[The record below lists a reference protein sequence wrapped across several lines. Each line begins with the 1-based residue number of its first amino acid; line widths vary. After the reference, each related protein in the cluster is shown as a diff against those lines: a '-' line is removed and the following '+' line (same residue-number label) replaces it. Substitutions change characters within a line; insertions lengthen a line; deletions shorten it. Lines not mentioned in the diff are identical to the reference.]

1 MTPMR
6 RRHPVLSLVLLALT
20 QAARADLTPAQV
32 ERIEGLVAATMSGQ
46 GIPGASVAVVQEG
59 RFVWTQGFGLA
70 DVENRVPATGN
81 TVYRLASIS
90 KTITG
95 VAAMILKEQGK
106 LDLDAPVRT
115 YVPGLPDHYAAVT
128 TRQVLGH
135 IGGVRHYKPGE
146 ASSNRP
152 YRDVKDTLAQFVAD
166 PLVAAPGERYEY
178 STFGFNV
185 AGAAIQ
191 GAAGV
196 PYEDFVRRAIFEPVG
211 MRRIRPDDPF
221 AIVPNRAQGY
231 TLDGAGELR
240 NSEQVNVTNKVPGG
254 GFCSTAADLTR
265 FAAALMRGDLLK
277 PASLT
282 EMWTS
287 QKTNDGKETGY
298 GIGWGVQ
305 RREGLFRVSHAGGQS
320 RVATYLALW
329 PDRKTAVAIMTNREG
344 ADLGGLANDLAKVV
358 EGRAD

>member
-6 RRHPVLSLVLLALT
+6 RLTPVFTFALVALSRAAL
-20 QAARADLTPAQV
+20 ADLTTAQV
-32 ERIEGLVAATMSGQ
+32 ERIEGLVSAAMSGQ

-59 RFVWTQGFGLA
+59 RFVWSQGYGLA
-70 DVENRVPATGN
+70 DVENRVPATAN

-135 IGGVRHYKPGE
+135 IGGVRHYRFGE

-152 YRDVKDTLAQFVAD
+152 YRDVNDTLAQFVAD
-166 PLVAAPGERYEY
+166 PLLSPPGERYEY
-178 STFGFNV
+178 STFGFSV

-191 GAAGV
+191 GAAGI
-196 PYEDFVRRAIFEPVG
+196 PFEEFVKRAIFEPAG

-221 AIVPNRAQGY
+221 AIIPNRAQGY

-254 GFCSTAADLTR
+254 GFCSTVGDLAR

-277 PASLT
+277 PESLT

-287 QKTNDGKETGY
+287 QKTADGKETGY

-344 ADLGGLANDLAKVV
+344 ADLGTLANDIAKVV
-358 EGRAD
+358 REENS

>member
-1 MTPMR
+1 MR
-6 RRHPVLSLVLLALT
+6 RLPTILSLALVALT

-32 ERIEGLVAATMSGQ
+32 ERIEGLVSAAMSGQ
-46 GIPGASVAVVQEG
+46 GIPGASIAVVQEG

-115 YVPGLPDHYAAVT
+115 YVPGLPDHYATLT

-135 IGGVRHYKPGE
+135 IGGVRHYKLGE
-146 ASSNRP
+146 TSSNRP
-152 YRDVKDTLAQFVAD
+152 YRDVLETLAQFAAD
-166 PLVAAPGERYEY
+166 PLVAPPGEKYEY

-185 AGAAIQ
+185 AGAVIQ

-196 PYEDFVRRAIFEPVG
+196 PYEEFVKRAIFEQVG

-221 AIVPNRAQGY
+221 AIIPNRAQGY
-231 TLDGAGELR
+231 TLDAAGELR

-254 GFCSTAADLTR
+254 GFCSTAADLAR
-265 FAAALMRGDLLK
+265 FAAALLRGDLLK
-277 PASLT
+277 PESLE

-287 QKTNDGKETGY
+287 QKTNDGNETGY

-305 RREGLFRVSHAGGQS
+305 RGPEVFRVSHGGGQS
-320 RVATYLALW
+320 RVATFLALW
-329 PDRKTAVAIMTNREG
+329 PGRKTAVAIMTNREG
-344 ADLGGLANDLAKVV
+344 ADLGGLANRIAKVV
-358 EGRAD
+358 EDPAP